1 VADLYKVGFPAGFI
15 VGIALIIPTYFIAK
29 KRKYMDRAS
38 DIESGEIVLHG
49 VPELKSKKEISFAK
63 NLIES
68 LWALGTPFIIVG
80 GVFAGIFTPTE
91 SAVVAVVYS
100 ILVGMFVY
108 KEITIRDLGPIFN
121 GAAKGTAGL
130 MLIMSAASLF
140 AYVMVLARIPQTV
153 FATVQNFEGS
163 FFIIML
169 MINLILLVAGM
180 FMESGSIQY
189 IAVPVLLP
197 IVMSFGMDPVHFG
210 IILVTNLAIGMLTP
224 PFGVT
229 LFTSAKTFNT
239 SIQEVSIET
248 FPYLAALLVALLF
261 ITYVPASV
269 MWIV

>member
-1 VADLYKVGFPAGFI
+1 
-15 VGIALIIPTYFIAK
+15 
-29 KRKYMDRAS
+29 
-38 DIESGEIVLHG
+38 
-49 VPELKSKKEISFAK
+49 
-63 NLIES
+63 
-68 LWALGTPFIIVG
+68 
-80 GVFAGIFTPTE
+80 
-91 SAVVAVVYS
+91 
-100 ILVGMFVY
+100 
-108 KEITIRDLGPIFN
+108 
-121 GAAKGTAGL
+121 
-130 MLIMSAASLF
+130 
-140 AYVMVLARIPQTV
+140 
-153 FATVQNFEGS
+153 
-163 FFIIML
+163 ML

>member
-1 VADLYKVGFPAGFI
+1 
-15 VGIALIIPTYFIAK
+15 
-29 KRKYMDRAS
+29 
-38 DIESGEIVLHG
+38 
-49 VPELKSKKEISFAK
+49 
-63 NLIES
+63 
-68 LWALGTPFIIVG
+68 
-80 GVFAGIFTPTE
+80 
-91 SAVVAVVYS
+91 VAVVYS